1 MKSVCQEVARE
12 FGVTEAQLVGNQR
25 WYPLALARQIAMV
38 LCLESHPF
46 ASSYM
51 VARHFRRHR
60 SMCSHAVR
68 KVNYA
73 CETNPQVKRVV
84 DRLREK
90 LCRGLDKVS

>member
-1 MKSVCQEVARE
+1 MKAICQEVARE

-46 ASSYM
+46 SSSYM

-68 KVNYA
+68 KVNNA
-73 CETNPQVKRVV
+73 CDTNPKVEEVV
-84 DRLREK
+84 RRLRKK
-90 LCRGLDKVS
+90 LGLGA

>member
-1 MKSVCQEVARE
+1 MKAVCQEVARE

-46 ASSYM
+46 ASAHKVSRY
-51 VARHFRRHR
+51 FRRHR

-68 KVNYA
+68 KVNAA
-73 CETNPQVKRVV
+73 CDTNPQVKRVV

-90 LCRGLDKVS
+90 LCRGLDKVA

>member
-1 MKSVCQEVARE
+1 MKAICQEVARE

-46 ASSYM
+46 ACAHTVS
-51 VARHFRRHR
+51 RHFRRHR

-68 KVNYA
+68 KVNAA
-73 CETNPQVKRVV
+73 CDTNPQVEEVV
-84 DRLREK
+84 RKLRKK
-90 LCRGLDKVS
+90 LGLGA